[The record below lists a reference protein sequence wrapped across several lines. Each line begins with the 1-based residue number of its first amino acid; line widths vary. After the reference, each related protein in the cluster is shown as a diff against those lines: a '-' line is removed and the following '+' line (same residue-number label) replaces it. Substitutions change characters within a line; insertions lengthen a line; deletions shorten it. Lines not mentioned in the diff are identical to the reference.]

1 MSRMV
6 KIEQP
11 TRKKSASAFWI
22 LRTAAWLRL
31 GHTDTVEKD
40 PEEVENS
47 KMAGQLLVSKHSPIT
62 P

>member
-1 MSRMV
+1 MLRMV
-6 KIEQP
+6 KVEQP

-40 PEEVENS
+40 PEQVEN
-47 KMAGQLLVSKHSPIT
+47 
-62 P
+62 